1 MEPVEIALIFGITCR
16 GGGPLNDV
24 GGADQIRC
32 PWIDE
37 PHMVSCSST
46 IKDQV
51 WLVLPLRRKT
61 EVFMEPRSTADSID
75 AELRAVAASFS
86 RPSVGRSLLQLVT
99 NSFGPFLA
107 GCAAMYVACDFSP
120 WLALAFA
127 ITDRRVHGARVHRA
141 ARLRTRLVLRFPAA
155 PTRSS
160 AGCAACAPSRPSRAG
175 DASMRSIMPNGTISI
190 AAIAAATSIP
200 RASPYARTSLCRPG
214 GGLRT
219 GSSVIR

>member
-1 MEPVEIALIFGITCR
+1 MRGHALPSRLNTRKRDGTRRNCTNFR
-16 GGGPLNDV
+16 DHVSWSGPLNDV

-37 PHMVSCSST
+37 AHMVSCSST

-61 EVFMEPRSTADSID
+61 EVFMEPRSSADSID

-99 NSFGPFLA
+99 SFGPFLA

-127 ITDRRVHGARVHRA
+127 IPTGAFMVRVFIVQHDCGHGSFFASRRANTIVG
-141 ARLRTRLVLRFPAA
+141 RL
-155 PTRSS
+155 
-160 AGCAACAPSRPSRAG
+160 C
-175 DASMRSIMPNGTISI
+175 
-190 AAIAAATSIP
+190 
-200 RASPYARTSLCRPG
+200 SLCTFTPFASWRRQHAQHHAEWNNLDRG
-214 GGLRT
+214 DR
-219 GSSVIR
+219 